1 MKIKT
6 LAIGLAASTFF
17 GGIVFAADVGSSQLP
32 AVSAVNGKVEFAGG
46 WADIDPGSSDE
57 LFYGAAAL
65 SVPLGDTLGL
75 QGDFAVLDVFGETA
89 LGGAAHLFT
98 RDPNSYLLGVVGGYM
113 DSGSG
118 NILWGGAEG
127 ELYLDNISIQAVA
140 GLSDSD
146 SNIVGANTGTDFIS
160 LIDVSFYAT
169 ENMRF
174 IASGSTVANFE
185 SAGLGF
191 EWLLSETTGL
201 PVSFKADARFGE
213 NDFTSA
219 KAGLTF
225 YFGGNDSSKSLIRR
239 HREDDPDIRAFGG
252 GSGAAVAGAGVLG
265 GSGNPCV
272 MPAYAKSP
280 TASIDPCYGMTQD
293 APQNNCCPVVK

>member
-6 LAIGLAASTFF
+6 LAIGLAASTFL
-17 GGIVFAADVGSSQLP
+17 GGMAVAADVGPSQLP

-65 SVPLGDTLGL
+65 SVPLGDAWGL
-75 QGDFAVLDVFGETA
+75 QGDLAVLDVFGKA
-89 LGGAAHLFT
+89 AVGGAAHLFT

-127 ELYLDNISIQAVA
+127 ELYLDNITVQAVA

-160 LIDVSFYAT
+160 LVDVSLYAT
-169 ENMRF
+169 DNMRF
-174 IASGSTVANFE
+174 IASASTVANFE
-185 SAGLGF
+185 SGGLGF
-191 EWLLSETTGL
+191 EWLLSDMTSL
-201 PVSFKADARFGE
+201 PVAFKADFRFGE
-213 NDFTSA
+213 NDFVSA
-219 KAGLTF
+219 KAGF
-225 YFGGNDSSKSLIRR
+225 AIYFGGNDSNKSLIRR
-239 HREDDPDIRAFGG
+239 HREDDPEIRAFAG
-252 GSGAAVAGAGVLG
+252 GSGGAVAGAGVLG
-265 GSGNPCV
+265 SNEEPCELNRGKTT
-272 MPAYAKSP
+272 ASP
-280 TASIDPCYGMTQD
+280 TPCND
-293 APQNNCCPVVK
+293 ARLSTCCVVK